1 MQVNPRTRQKLQR
14 FRQIRLGYVS
24 LLILAALLLLCLAAE
39 LLVNNRALIV
49 KYEGGYYF
57 PTYTEFHPGTDFGFD
72 YAYETNYRDL
82 RRRFV
87 EEGGDNWVLM
97 PIVPYS
103 PFEND
108 ASDNVFKASPP
119 SFEQRHFLGT
129 DSTSRDIL
137 ARLLYGTRIALV
149 FALLFMVC
157 VYFVGISIGCAMG
170 YFGGSFDLLFQRF
183 IEIWSNVPF
192 LYMVIIVFSVIP
204 GTFSLTGRIA
214 ILLIVMVLF
223 SWTGMTYFMRTETYR
238 QKARDYIAAARV
250 LGASHSRIIFKH
262 ILPNLLATLITFMP
276 FTIVGA
282 ITAITA
288 LDFLGFGLPP
298 PTPSLGELLK
308 QGTANLRVAPWIIV
322 AAFSTLVMLLTLVTF
337 IGEALREAFDPKKFT
352 IYR

>member
-1 MQVNPRTRQKLQR
+1 LLNPRTQQKLRR
-14 FRQIRLGYVS
+14 FRQIKLGFGS
-24 LLILAALLLLCLAAE
+24 LIILSFILLLCLFGE

-49 KYEGGYYF
+49 SYNGELHF
-57 PTYTEFHPGTDFGFD
+57 PTYDTYHPGTDFGFSYD
-72 YAYETNYRDL
+72 YETNYRDL
-82 RRRFV
+82 KLRFAS
-87 EEGGDNWVLM
+87 ENGDNWLLM

-103 PFEND
+103 PFENHSSGD
-108 ASDNVFKASPP
+108 VFKASPP
-119 SFEQRHFLGT
+119 SLDKRHFLGT

-149 FALLFMVC
+149 FSILFMIS
-157 VYFVGISIGCAMG
+157 VYVIGISIGCAMG
-170 YFGGSFDLLFQRF
+170 YFGGAFDLLFQRF

-192 LYMVIIVFSVIP
+192 LYMVIIVFSIIP
-204 GTFSLTGRIA
+204 GTFSVVGRIM

-223 SWTGMTYFMRTETYR
+223 SWTSMTYFMRTETYR

-250 LGASHSRIIFKH
+250 LGASHSRIIFRH

-308 QGTANLRVAPWIIV
+308 QGTDNLRVAPWIIIS
-322 AAFSTLVMLLTLVTF
+322 AFSTLVLLLTLVTF
-337 IGEALREAFDPKKFT
+337 IGEALREAFDPKQYT
-352 IYR
+352 VYR